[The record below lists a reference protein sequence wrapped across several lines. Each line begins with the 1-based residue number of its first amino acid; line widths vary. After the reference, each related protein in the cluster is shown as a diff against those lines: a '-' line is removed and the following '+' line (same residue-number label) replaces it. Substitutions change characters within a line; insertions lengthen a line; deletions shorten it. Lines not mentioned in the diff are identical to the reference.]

1 MIYLYDAF
9 YGLWQSLFGPNLNEP
24 SIIQLLAVVSVIG
37 FVGWIINIIGKIPIF
52 KKRGKLL

>member
-9 YGLWQSLFGPNLNEP
+9 YALWQSLFGPNLTEQ

-37 FVGWIINIIGKIPIF
+37 FVGWILRIIAKIPIF
-52 KKRGKLL
+52 RGREK